1 MKLWKKVLI
10 LSIVII
16 LSFVGVVLIFYMS
29 DNKPTREKTIDKIL
43 TQGSTSASIIAS
55 KPAVIVAPGTT
66 TIRPEDIPDIDVDER
81 ESLVPDKN
89 DEFTKALSKKG
100 IDGTKGFSYR
110 EDKKFRFQDSGAN
123 YITLKSES
131 DSTIVSISEL
141 DVNKK
146 ISTLFD
152 EELSNIGLS
161 EYLIK
166 DVSGTIENFKDDTLS
181 NGTTIQALDS
191 LSMTVLG
198 VKHNIQLIVSKL
210 DDSNSRLIA
219 VVSVKKPKHN
229 MRIEVTGAS
238 ANVVSSMKYVLE
250 NNIYYY

>member
-10 LSIVII
+10 LAIVIL
-16 LSFVGVVLIFYMS
+16 LSFVGIVLIFYMS

-43 TQGSTSASIIAS
+43 TPGSTGASITAS
-55 KPAVIVAPGTT
+55 KPAVIVAPGNT

-81 ESLVPDKN
+81 DSLVPDKN

-100 IDGTKGFSYR
+100 VDDTKGFSYR

-141 DVNKK
+141 DVKKK
-146 ISTLFD
+146 INTLFD

-166 DVSGTIENFKDDTLS
+166 DVSGTVENFKDDTLS
-181 NGTTIQALDS
+181 NGITIQALDS

-198 VKHNIQLIVSKL
+198 VKHNMQLIVSKL
-210 DDSNSRLIA
+210 DNSNSRLIA
-219 VVSVKKPKHN
+219 IVSVKKPKHN
-229 MRIEVTGAS
+229 MRIEVTGAT
-238 ANVVSSMKYVLE
+238 ANVVNSMKYVLE

>member
-89 DEFTKALSKKG
+89 DEFTKALSKKC

-141 DVNKK
+141 DVKKK

-161 EYLIK
+161 EYIIK

-198 VKHNIQLIVSKL
+198 VKHNMQLIVSKL

-229 MRIEVTGAS
+229 MRIEVTGAL

>member
-55 KPAVIVAPGTT
+55 KSAVIVAPGTT

-141 DVNKK
+141 DVKKK

>member
-10 LSIVII
+10 LAIVIL
-16 LSFVGVVLIFYMS
+16 LSFVGIVLIFYMS

-43 TQGSTSASIIAS
+43 TQGLTGASITAS
-55 KPAVIVAPGTT
+55 KPAVIVAPGNT

-81 ESLVPDKN
+81 DSLIPDKN

-100 IDGTKGFSYR
+100 VDGTKGFSYR

-123 YITLKSES
+123 YITLKSDS

-141 DVNKK
+141 DVKKK

-152 EELSNIGLS
+152 EELYNIGLS

-198 VKHNIQLIVSKL
+198 VKHNMQLIVSKL

-219 VVSVKKPKHN
+219 IVSVKKPKHN
-229 MRIEVTGAS
+229 MRIEVTGTT
-238 ANVVSSMKYVLE
+238 ANVVNSMKYVLE

>member
-16 LSFVGVVLIFYMS
+16 LSFVGIVLVFYMS

-43 TQGSTSASIIAS
+43 TQGSTSASIAAS
-55 KPAVIVAPGTT
+55 KSAVIVAPGNT

-81 ESLVPDKN
+81 DSLVPDKN

-100 IDGTKGFSYR
+100 IDGTNGFSYR
-110 EDKKFRFQDSGAN
+110 EDKKFKFQDSGAN

-141 DVNKK
+141 DVKKK

-198 VKHNIQLIVSKL
+198 VKHNMQLIVSKL

-219 VVSVKKPKHN
+219 IVNVKKPKHN

-238 ANVVSSMKYVLE
+238 ANVVNSMKYVLE

>member
-16 LSFVGVVLIFYMS
+16 LSFVGIVLVFYMS

-43 TQGSTSASIIAS
+43 TQGSTSASITAS

-81 ESLVPDKN
+81 DSLVPDKN

-100 IDGTKGFSYR
+100 VDGTKGFSYR
-110 EDKKFRFQDSGAN
+110 EDKKFKFQDSGAN

-131 DSTIVSISEL
+131 GSTIVSISEL
-141 DVNKK
+141 DVKKK

-198 VKHNIQLIVSKL
+198 VKHNMQLIVSKL

>member
-16 LSFVGVVLIFYMS
+16 LSFVGIVLIFYMS

-43 TQGSTSASIIAS
+43 TQGSTGASITAS
-55 KPAVIVAPGTT
+55 KPAVLVAPGNT

-81 ESLVPDKN
+81 DSLVPDKN

-100 IDGTKGFSYR
+100 VDGTKGFSYR
-110 EDKKFRFQDSGAN
+110 EDKKFMFQDSGAN

-141 DVNKK
+141 DVKKK

-166 DVSGTIENFKDDTLS
+166 GVSGTIENFKDDTLS
-181 NGTTIQALDS
+181 NGSTIQALDS

-198 VKHNIQLIVSKL
+198 VKYNMQLIVSKL

-219 VVSVKKPKHN
+219 IVSVKKPKHN

-238 ANVVSSMKYVLE
+238 ANVVNSMKYVLE

>member
-16 LSFVGVVLIFYMS
+16 LSFVGIVLIFYMS

-43 TQGSTSASIIAS
+43 TQGSTSASITAS
-55 KPAVIVAPGTT
+55 KPAVIVAPGNT

-81 ESLVPDKN
+81 DSLVPDKN

-100 IDGTKGFSYR
+100 VDGTKGFSYR

-131 DSTIVSISEL
+131 DSTTVSISEL
-141 DVNKK
+141 DVKKK

-152 EELSNIGLS
+152 EELSNTGLS

-191 LSMTVLG
+191 FSMTVLG
-198 VKHNIQLIVSKL
+198 VKHNMQLIVYKL

-229 MRIEVTGAS
+229 MRIEVTGTS

>member
-16 LSFVGVVLIFYMS
+16 LSFVSVVLIFYMS

-43 TQGSTSASIIAS
+43 TQGSTSASITAS
-55 KPAVIVAPGTT
+55 KPAVIVAPGNT

-81 ESLVPDKN
+81 DSLVPDKN

-100 IDGTKGFSYR
+100 VDGTKGFSYR

-141 DVNKK
+141 DVKKK

-191 LSMTVLG
+191 LSMNILG
-198 VKHNIQLIVSKL
+198 VKHNMQLIVSKL

-238 ANVVSSMKYVLE
+238 ANVVNSMKYVLE

>member
-10 LSIVII
+10 LSIAII
-16 LSFVGVVLIFYMS
+16 LSFVGIVLIFYMS

-43 TQGSTSASIIAS
+43 TQGSTSASITAS
-55 KPAVIVAPGTT
+55 KPAVIVAPGNT

-81 ESLVPDKN
+81 DSLVPDKN
-89 DEFTKALSKKG
+89 DEFTKALSK
-100 IDGTKGFSYR
+100 KGFSYR

-131 DSTIVSISEL
+131 DSTTVSISEL
-141 DVNKK
+141 DVKKK

-198 VKHNIQLIVSKL
+198 VKHNMQLIVSKL

-219 VVSVKKPKHN
+219 IVSVKKPKHN

-238 ANVVSSMKYVLE
+238 ANVVNSMKYVLE

>member
-43 TQGSTSASIIAS
+43 TQGSTSTSIIAS

-141 DVNKK
+141 DVKKK

-161 EYLIK
+161 EYIIK

-198 VKHNIQLIVSKL
+198 VKHNMQLIVSKL

-238 ANVVSSMKYVLE
+238 DNVVSSMKYVLE

>member
-16 LSFVGVVLIFYMS
+16 LSFVGIVLIFYMS

-43 TQGSTSASIIAS
+43 TPGSTSASITAS
-55 KPAVIVAPGTT
+55 KPAVIVAPGNT

-81 ESLVPDKN
+81 DSLVPDKN

-100 IDGTKGFSYR
+100 VDGTNGFSYR
-110 EDKKFRFQDSGAN
+110 EDKKFKFQDSGAN

-141 DVNKK
+141 DVKKK

-198 VKHNIQLIVSKL
+198 VKHSMQLIVSKL

-229 MRIEVTGAS
+229 MRIEVIGAS
-238 ANVVSSMKYVLE
+238 ANVVNSMKYVLE

>member
-16 LSFVGVVLIFYMS
+16 LSFVGIVLIFYMS
-29 DNKPTREKTIDKIL
+29 DNKTTREKTIDKIL
-43 TQGSTSASIIAS
+43 TQGSTSASITAS

-141 DVNKK
+141 DVKKK

-219 VVSVKKPKHN
+219 IVSVKKPKHN

-238 ANVVSSMKYVLE
+238 ANVVNSMKYVLE

>member
-10 LSIVII
+10 LSVVII
-16 LSFVGVVLIFYMS
+16 LSFVGIVLIFYMS

-43 TQGSTSASIIAS
+43 TQGSTSASITAS
-55 KPAVIVAPGTT
+55 KPAVIVAPGNT

-81 ESLVPDKN
+81 DSLVPDKS

-100 IDGTKGFSYR
+100 VDGTNGFSYR

-123 YITLKSES
+123 YITLKSDS
-131 DSTIVSISEL
+131 DSTTVSISEL
-141 DVNKK
+141 DAKKK

-191 LSMTVLG
+191 LSMNILG
-198 VKHNIQLIVSKL
+198 VKHNMQLIISKL

-219 VVSVKKPKHN
+219 IVSVKKPKHN

-238 ANVVSSMKYVLE
+238 ANVVNSMKYVLE

>member
-43 TQGSTSASIIAS
+43 TQGSTSASITAS
-55 KPAVIVAPGTT
+55 KPAVIVAPGNT

-81 ESLVPDKN
+81 DSLVPDKN

-100 IDGTKGFSYR
+100 VDGTKGFSYR
-110 EDKKFRFQDSGAN
+110 EDKKFRLQDSGAN

-131 DSTIVSISEL
+131 DSTTVSISEL
-141 DVNKK
+141 DVKKK

>member
-16 LSFVGVVLIFYMS
+16 LSFAGIVLIFYMS

-43 TQGSTSASIIAS
+43 TQGSTSASITAS
-55 KPAVIVAPGTT
+55 KPAVIVVPGST
-66 TIRPEDIPDIDVDER
+66 TIRQEDIPDIDVDER
-81 ESLVPDKN
+81 DSLVPDKN

-100 IDGTKGFSYR
+100 VDGTKGFSYR

-131 DSTIVSISEL
+131 DSTIVNISEL
-141 DVNKK
+141 DVKKK
-146 ISTLFD
+146 ISTLFN

-166 DVSGTIENFKDDTLS
+166 DVSGTIESFKDDTLS
-181 NGTTIQALDS
+181 NGSTIQALDS

-198 VKHNIQLIVSKL
+198 VKHNMQLIVSKL

-219 VVSVKKPKHN
+219 IVSVKKPKHN
-229 MRIEVTGAS
+229 MRVEVTGTTS
-238 ANVVSSMKYVLE
+238 NVVNSMKYVLE

>member
-16 LSFVGVVLIFYMS
+16 LSFVCVVLIFYMS

-43 TQGSTSASIIAS
+43 TQGSTSASITAS

-131 DSTIVSISEL
+131 DSTTVSISEL
-141 DVNKK
+141 DVKKK

-198 VKHNIQLIVSKL
+198 VKHNMQLIVSKL

-219 VVSVKKPKHN
+219 IVSVKKPKHN

>member
-16 LSFVGVVLIFYMS
+16 LLFVGVVLIFYMS

-43 TQGSTSASIIAS
+43 TQGSTSASITAS

-141 DVNKK
+141 DVKKK

-161 EYLIK
+161 EYIIK

-198 VKHNIQLIVSKL
+198 VKHNMQLIVSKL

>member
-16 LSFVGVVLIFYMS
+16 LSFVCIVLIFYMS

-43 TQGSTSASIIAS
+43 TQGSTSASITAS

-81 ESLVPDKN
+81 DSLVPDKN

-100 IDGTKGFSYR
+100 VDGTKGFSYR

-131 DSTIVSISEL
+131 DSTTVSISEL
-141 DVNKK
+141 DVKKK

-166 DVSGTIENFKDDTLS
+166 DVSGTVENFKDDTLS

-198 VKHNIQLIVSKL
+198 VKHNMQLIVSKL

>member
-16 LSFVGVVLIFYMS
+16 LSFVSVVLVFYMS

-43 TQGSTSASIIAS
+43 TQGSTSAFITAS
-55 KPAVIVAPGTT
+55 KPAVIVAPGNT

-81 ESLVPDKN
+81 DSLVPDKN
-89 DEFTKALSKKG
+89 DEFIKALSKKG
-100 IDGTKGFSYR
+100 VDGTKGFSYR

-131 DSTIVSISEL
+131 DSTTVSISEL
-141 DVNKK
+141 DVKKK

>member
-16 LSFVGVVLIFYMS
+16 LSFVGIVLIFYMS

-55 KPAVIVAPGTT
+55 KPAVIVAPGNT

-81 ESLVPDKN
+81 DSLVPDKN

-123 YITLKSES
+123 YITLKSKS

-141 DVNKK
+141 DVKKK

-161 EYLIK
+161 EYIIK

-198 VKHNIQLIVSKL
+198 VKHNMQLIVSKL

-229 MRIEVTGAS
+229 MRIEVTGTS

>member
-10 LSIVII
+10 LSVVII
-16 LSFVGVVLIFYMS
+16 LSFVGIVLIFYMS

-43 TQGSTSASIIAS
+43 TQGSTSASITAS

-81 ESLVPDKN
+81 DSLVPDKN

-100 IDGTKGFSYR
+100 VDGTKGFSYR

-131 DSTIVSISEL
+131 DSTTVSISEL
-141 DVNKK
+141 DVKKK

-166 DVSGTIENFKDDTLS
+166 DVSGTIENFKDDALS

-198 VKHNIQLIVSKL
+198 VKHNMQLIVSKL

>member
-43 TQGSTSASIIAS
+43 TQGSTTASITAS
-55 KPAVIVAPGTT
+55 KPAVIVAPGNT

-81 ESLVPDKN
+81 DSLVPDKN

-100 IDGTKGFSYR
+100 VDGTKGFSYR

-131 DSTIVSISEL
+131 DSTTVSISEL
-141 DVNKK
+141 DVKKK

-166 DVSGTIENFKDDTLS
+166 DVSGTIENFKDDPLS

-198 VKHNIQLIVSKL
+198 VKHNIQLIISKL

>member
-16 LSFVGVVLIFYMS
+16 LSFVGIVLIFYMS

-43 TQGSTSASIIAS
+43 IQGSTSASTTAS
-55 KPAVIVAPGTT
+55 KPAVIVAPGNT
-66 TIRPEDIPDIDVDER
+66 TIRPEDISDIDVDER
-81 ESLVPDKN
+81 DSLVPDKN

-100 IDGTKGFSYR
+100 VDGTEGFSYR

-131 DSTIVSISEL
+131 DSTTVSISEL
-141 DVNKK
+141 DVKKK

-198 VKHNIQLIVSKL
+198 VKHNMQLIVSKL

-219 VVSVKKPKHN
+219 IVSVKKPKHN

-238 ANVVSSMKYVLE
+238 ANVVNSMKYVLE